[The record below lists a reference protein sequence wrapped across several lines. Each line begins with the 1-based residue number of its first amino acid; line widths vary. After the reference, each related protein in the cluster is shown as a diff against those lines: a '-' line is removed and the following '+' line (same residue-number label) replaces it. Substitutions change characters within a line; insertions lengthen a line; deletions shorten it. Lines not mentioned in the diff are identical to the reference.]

1 LLAAYPDLLA
11 QRYHFEVQGLGEEA
25 ALSAIGR
32 RRGAVAAG
40 GRLDLHKAAEALLN
54 DFRAGSIGRITLET
68 PQEFALWFEQAAVRE
83 AQRRARKLE
92 LERQR
97 AGSSRPAGTPAPRR

>member
-1 LLAAYPDLLA
+1 LQKDS
-11 QRYHFEVQGLGEEA
+11 EVQGLDEEA
-25 ALSAIGR
+25 ALSALSAIAR

-40 GRLDLHKAAEALLN
+40 GRLDLHKAAEALLH

-68 PQEFALWFEQAAVRE
+68 PQEFALWLEQAAVRE